1 MLKSFLKKLSKRD
14 RRRPSRPGAMNFVT
28 GDKGLGSSVVS
39 VAKNNISRFN
49 RVENAVPQQ
58 SLVSQLIPNISNP
71 IERKGSKEDTNFI
84 SEYLDFFGSKKTA
97 KTFKENLTFIKKS
110 LTNTFE
116 IAKILRVAIKNIVDQ
131 LKGLQ
136 GADGGGGIFG
146 NLLKTLFSGLSSLIG
161 GLVGTI
167 VTAILGKL
175 GLKNLAKIFKKT
187 APDAAKGALKGNKLF
202 SRMGKFGKFGL
213 IAGGLGLGG
222 IAISNLLGNENMDKF
237 GSILNKFER
246 AIDSLTK
253 KKTTGDDDNGGGRR
267 SGGGPSGDVNAADI
281 VADTPQE
288 KAFIATVRELEGT
301 AGAKG
306 YSTFF
311 GGSQY
316 GGDLTKLTVSEV
328 VALQKRFL
336 AEGKGRFFDK
346 QAGKYRQSAAVG
358 AGQFLYPGEIAKKMG
373 MDPTKVKF
381 DEAFQNAAILYL
393 ARAKRGVDPSKE
405 LNESHFKILQ
415 KEWAGFGRYYGQTTR
430 TTGQTTDVYLKNLV
444 EAGGSVSPVTP
455 KKEVTKEK
463 PGKPAVTVVPL
474 PAAQPAVQ
482 QSSSSPIISP
492 QQHPDGGAPTATFLG
507 SSNPDSAHTQLATRS
522 TLNITE

>member
-1 MLKSFLKKLSKRD
+1 
-14 RRRPSRPGAMNFVT
+14 MNFVA

-136 GADGGGGIFG
+136 GGDGGGGIFG

-222 IAISNLLGNENMDKF
+222 LAISNLLGDENMNIF
-237 GSILNKFER
+237 NNILGKFER
-246 AIDSLTK
+246 AIDSLMGK
-253 KKTTGDDDNGGGRR
+253 KPPGGNRNPGGGNRNL
-267 SGGGPSGDVNAADI
+267 GGGNRNLGGGNIDFSKLGG
-281 VADTPQE
+281 DTPEQKAWLATINAVEANNPNRYNTLVGGEIVPELTKMTIQE
-288 KAFIATVRELEGT
+288 VYDMAYGREIG
-301 AGAKG
+301 KG
-306 YSTFF
+306 NLPARF
-311 GGSQY
+311 GGREVNY
-316 GGDLTKLTVSEV
+316 GASSHAAGGHQFHPLTMLET
-328 VALQKRFL
+328 
-336 AEGKGRFFDK
+336 
-346 QAGKYRQSAAVG
+346 
-358 AGQFLYPGEIAKKMG
+358 
-373 MDPTKVKF
+373 
-381 DEAFQNAAILYL
+381 
-393 ARAKRGVDPSKE
+393 AKRLGLNLSTTLFSPKIQDTLALGHLQNLGVDPNQVMTRASLSK
-405 LNESHFKILQ
+405 
-415 KEWAGFGRYYGQTTR
+415 AGST
-430 TTGQTTDVYLKNLV
+430 
-444 EAGGSVSPVTP
+444 AGWEGLSVSKGKITEAAALKLYQDMLEKAKKVIVP
-455 KKEVTKEK
+455 KPQKKASIQQKGEPLVAVL
-463 PGKPAVTVVPL
+463 PMSAPKPAVE
-474 PAAQPAVQ
+474 
-482 QSSSSPIISP
+482 QSASPIINP
-492 QQHPDGGAPTATFLG
+492 QSDPGGGAPTVAFLIP
-507 SSNPDSAHTQLATRS
+507 SNPDTGHTQLSARS
-522 TLNITE
+522 TFNIIT

>member
-187 APDAAKGALKGNKLF
+187 APDAVKGSLKGNKLF

-237 GSILNKFER
+237 GNILNKFER
-246 AIDSLTK
+246 AIDSLMGK
-253 KKTTGDDDNGGGRR
+253 KDSDSDLPPPLPNLPSVGPGEYSPGTIPKSVSQDTAFTEGVTRLAKKYKMPEDYLYAVMGFETGGTF
-267 SGGGPSGDVNAADI
+267 SPSIQN
-281 VADTPQE
+281 PKS
-288 KAFIATVRELEGT
+288 KATGLIQFTSST
-301 AGAKG
+301 AKG
-306 YSTFF
+306 LGTTTDKLAKMTRAEQLEYVDKHFSNKNIT
-311 GGSQY
+311 GGSLS
-316 GGDLTKLTVSEV
+316 DLYMSVL
-328 VALQKRFL
+328 FP
-336 AEGKGRFFDK
+336 
-346 QAGKYRQSAAVG
+346 AAVG
-358 AGQFLYPGEIAKKMG
+358 ESDDFVLFGSGATRSGYGAGSKAYE
-373 MDPTKVKF
+373 
-381 DEAFQNAAILYL
+381 QNKGLDIN
-393 ARAKRGVDPSKE
+393 KD
-405 LNESHFKILQ
+405 
-415 KEWAGFGRYYGQTTR
+415 
-430 TTGQTTDVYLKNLV
+430 
-444 EAGGSVSPVTP
+444 GSV
-455 KKEVTKEK
+455 TKAEATSKVEK
-463 PGKPAVTVVPL
+463 YLPQTLQRQGPRVSVVPL
-474 PAAQPAVQ
+474 PAQRQAVEQP
-482 QSSSSPIISP
+482 SSIISP
-492 QQHPDGGAPTATFLG
+492 QQEPGGGAPTATFLG
-507 SSNPDSAHTQLATRS
+507 SSNPDTAHAQLATRS